1 MVGRKDEL
9 AKVDGQ
15 LLSDL
20 VRYGGIG
27 PFVHHVPFVLA
38 ILEFFVRHPRR
49 RRLARGDRC
58 TAHEFIEARIG
69 ENERK
74 IDGFV
79 PRVLNADPRIRRD
92 ENNSSGRGRHVLAFL
107 AKRARCLF
115 GSTRSRP
122 GRGAYALG

>member
-1 MVGRKDEL
+1 VPLFRCLDRISGILQSAQYIGVPKSLVGAGSWGALYMVGRKDEL

-49 RRLARGDRC
+49 R
-58 TAHEFIEARIG
+58 
-69 ENERK
+69 
-74 IDGFV
+74 
-79 PRVLNADPRIRRD
+79 
-92 ENNSSGRGRHVLAFL
+92 
-107 AKRARCLF
+107 
-115 GSTRSRP
+115 
-122 GRGAYALG
+122 